1 MVVSLLLLFSFTATA
16 ADLGPDLLAA
26 AKKGQ
31 TVRVESLAGKG
42 APLES
47 TDKDGRTALMLAAQ
61 HGHAETVR
69 ALLAKGARPDLRDK
83 LGWTAYGL
91 ALFSPAGGREEVL
104 QALPQPATVRL
115 AVKAA
120 MGTENLYN
128 SCLLRLPQLVEQV
141 RAIQPEARVVAAVR
155 DAARAATVKVP
166 VELVAE
172 GGDAVLNLRVR
183 PRVGCV
189 EQQYSDNLSVE
200 ADVRVVVNGEAGA
213 VLEKT
218 FGGGFKGLHQQM
230 VSSLAQ
236 YPPVF
241 DEWAKKHGST
251 IYWAV
256 VEALLRHE
264 HSGGERR

>member
-1 MVVSLLLLFSFTATA
+1 MVASLLLLFSLSAFA

-42 APLES
+42 ASLES
-47 TDKDGRTALMLAAQ
+47 TDKDGRTPLMLAAQ

-69 ALLAKGARPDLRDK
+69 ALLAKGAMPGSRDK

-91 ALFSPAGGREEVL
+91 ALFSPAGGRADVL
-104 QALPQPATVRL
+104 KALPQPATLRL

-120 MGTENLYN
+120 LGTENLYN
-128 SCLLRLPQLVEQV
+128 SCLLRLPQLLEQV
-141 RAIQPEARVVAAVR
+141 RAIQPESRVVAAVR
-155 DAARAATVKVP
+155 DAARAATVNVP

-183 PRVGCV
+183 PRVGCL
-189 EQQYSDNLSVE
+189 EQQSSDNLSLE
-200 ADVRVVVNGEAGA
+200 ADVRVVVNGEGGA

-218 FGGGFKGLHQQM
+218 FGGGFKGLREQM
-230 VSSLAQ
+230 VTSLAQ

-241 DEWAKKHGST
+241 DEWAKKHGGA

-264 HSGGERR
+264 NHGHE